1 VYAETEACAET
12 SPRIASE
19 LRKRHSPSWPGIAW
33 DPNLLALN
41 QLVQGSTLL
50 QRAIQT
56 KVSAYSHNR
65 KIALWCQ
72 IVGEPKLQET
82 QRSRAVV
89 CSYVP
94 RDDRIGWLGEEVT
107 AELLAALA
115 DAQLA

>member
-72 IVGEPKLQET
+72 IVGSLSSKKRNALVRWCAAMYLE
-82 QRSRAVV
+82 A
-89 CSYVP
+89 
-94 RDDRIGWLGEEVT
+94 IGSGGSAGRLPPSS
-107 AELLAALA
+107 
-115 DAQLA
+115 